1 MIWHG
6 KNDANGAGQ
15 EPNPHCWMLLL
26 PKPWAELPGQKSCS
40 CGAMRWGDV
49 QAPSSGKKPPLWKV
63 RLAQTHGLL
72 GAIGTK
78 KKETNPGMGLVPREY
93 LFSFQ
98 FGRESGYNHNRGNK
112 LGLGKKEKSGNLL
125 GFKDL
130 GSLRMYFTLHCS
142 CHIHLERLMC
152 SHCRLHSSPAR
163 DPVPA
168 ATGRPRKQDQGGLRR
183 KSFCS
188 LGSTP
193 PYQNGVVT
201 TLSHAAAQPLQ
212 VLFSPYT
219 QGLTAQGPCWL
230 LECIPSEPGLSH
242 QGQHE
247 RSSPSPVRVVQRT
260 LKSYG
265 RETQSHAASA
275 TAKVIA
281 CDKAV
286 FFWVPRWCQAV
297 SFQFWPRGSKR
308 RVNSGYSSMFY
319 VVQRENACAGLAQ
332 IQPTLTF
339 EGQEP
344 DLNSDC

>member
-1 MIWHG
+1 MIWRG
-6 KNDANGAGQ
+6 KHDANGAGQ
-15 EPNPHCWMLLL
+15 EPNPLCWMLLL

-152 SHCRLHSSPAR
+152 SHCRLQSSPAR

-168 ATGRPRKQDQGGLRR
+168 ATGRPRKQDQGALRR

-193 PYQNGVVT
+193 PYQNGVVNHPFT
-201 TLSHAAAQPLQ
+201 R
-212 VLFSPYT
+212 
-219 QGLTAQGPCWL
+219 GG
-230 LECIPSEPGLSH
+230 
-242 QGQHE
+242 
-247 RSSPSPVRVVQRT
+247 
-260 LKSYG
+260 
-265 RETQSHAASA
+265 AASA
-275 TAKVIA
+275 GLVLPVHAGSDSTGALLALGMHPFRARALPPRTTWTEQTFSCEGGAKNPEELRKGNTVTR
-281 CDKAV
+281 CK
-286 FFWVPRWCQAV
+286 CH
-297 SFQFWPRGSKR
+297 S
-308 RVNSGYSSMFY
+308 
-319 VVQRENACAGLAQ
+319 
-332 IQPTLTF
+332 
-339 EGQEP
+339 
-344 DLNSDC
+344 